1 MVHIERLHNL
11 CSLPNKIT
19 LIHTRKRL
27 TRLAADTIRFMT
39 EYKIRD
45 KRIRAVGKSR
55 VNAEI

>member
-1 MVHIERLHNL
+1 MYIERPHNL

-19 LIHTRKRL
+19 FIQIRKKL
-27 TRLAADTIRFMT
+27 TRLAADMVRFMT
-39 EYKIRD
+39 AYKIQD